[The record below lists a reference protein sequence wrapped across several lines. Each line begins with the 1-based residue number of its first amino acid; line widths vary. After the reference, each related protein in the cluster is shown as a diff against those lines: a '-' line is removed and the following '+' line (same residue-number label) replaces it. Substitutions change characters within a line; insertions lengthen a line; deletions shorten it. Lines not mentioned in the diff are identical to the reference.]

1 MMRLRWVCSSTLTAL
16 GAVALLSAAGCG
28 NESEEYYSYP
38 PWAPGDQEL
47 TGRDGIVRDARPDRD
62 RDGRPS
68 DPNDPCQGP
77 ALCADHG
84 PIDCVMD
91 RACQLEVACVV
102 TTSKDGTGKD
112 RPLPFATRALA
123 LREQPEQSV
132 LLAAAASPERL
143 IELAARLG
151 VAGECKITCASR
163 GAIPQPSPTPT
174 PEPTPVPAPICEKL
188 DAKSC
193 SLHHECELGPQ
204 PLCPVMCVRAPCP
217 PMPCGEPRCR
227 TRQPEPAP
235 PPAPECRSDADC
247 GPSDWDY
254 RLTGTG
260 VAMCAGPTDASTRSS
275 DGKPGALFGC
285 VPTPLPPPL
294 RHCVTKPGAT
304 IGHCE
309 ERPVACPAIW
319 QPVCGSD
326 GKTYGNECEAN
337 AAGARI
343 ASKGECAPP
352 PAKKCF
358 VGGCS
363 GQICSDRPD
372 VVTTCEWAPSYRCV
386 SLSECGPFG
395 PGGACAWKASDPY
408 TRCVRSANEATV
420 Y

>member
-1 MMRLRWVCSSTLTAL
+1 M
-16 GAVALLSAAGCG
+16 
-28 NESEEYYSYP
+28 
-38 PWAPGDQEL
+38 
-47 TGRDGIVRDARPDRD
+47 DRD
-62 RDGRPS
+62 
-68 DPNDPCQGP
+68 
-77 ALCADHG
+77 
-84 PIDCVMD
+84 
-91 RACQLEVACVV
+91 CQLEVACVV
-102 TTSKDGTGKD
+102 TRGEQGPGKD

-123 LREQPEQSV
+123 LRQQPEQSE
-132 LLAAAASPERL
+132 LLAAAASPARL
-143 IELAARLG
+143 LELAARLG
-151 VAGECKITCASR
+151 VSGECKITCASR

-174 PEPTPVPAPICEKL
+174 PEPTPVPMPICEKL

-227 TRQPEPAP
+227 TRQPEPTP

-247 GPSDWDY
+247 SPTDWDY

-275 DGKPGALFGC
+275 DGKLGALFGC
-285 VPTPLPPPL
+285 VPPPQPIPP
-294 RHCVTKPGAT
+294 RHCVKDPGAT

-309 ERPVACPAIW
+309 ERRPVICPDIW
-319 QPVCGSD
+319 IPVCGSD
-326 GKTYGNECEAN
+326 GETYGNDCEAS
-337 AAGARI
+337 AAGVRI
-343 ASKGECAPP
+343 VSKGKCGPP
-352 PAKKCF
+352 PAKECY

-363 GQICSDRPD
+363 GQICSERPD
-372 VVTTCEWAPSYRCV
+372 VVTTCEWAPTYRCV

-395 PGGACAWKASDPY
+395 PGGTCAWKNSDSY